1 MKNILIITLIAQI
14 IFSCKKTEL
23 SPQEQLSNT
32 FWTGFF
38 NYELKKNASTTLE
51 LIQPFALEFLPNG
64 NINWFET
71 LGNSDGKWV
80 LSDQTITITQENKNT
95 ITLSYVDGKIGFLKM
110 VGPPAKWSATSIEKY
125 NPETDKPKSNTV
137 WEGIGLTT
145 LSLIEVN
152 SNPRL
157 NLGSY
162 KDVPIEVKNNLITA
176 NSGGLGQ
183 NARAFMIIRND
194 KMYVISNY
202 SGSLISL
209 NYAKK

>member
-1 MKNILIITLIAQI
+1 MKKILIIILIAQTI
-14 IFSCKKTEL
+14 SSCKKVEI
-23 SPQEQLSNT
+23 SPQEQLNNT

-51 LIQPFALEFLPNG
+51 LIQPFAFELLSNG
-64 NINWFET
+64 NINWYEA
-71 LGNSDGKWV
+71 LGNSGGKWV
-80 LSDQTITITQENKNT
+80 LTDQTITIMQENKNI
-95 ITLSYVDGKIGFLKM
+95 ITLSYIDGKIGFLKI
-110 VGPPAKWSATSIEKY
+110 VGPPAKWSATGIEKY
-125 NPETDKPKSNTV
+125 NPDTDKPKSNTF

-145 LSLIEVN
+145 INLLEVN

-176 NSGGLGQ
+176 NAGGLGQ
-183 NARAFMIIRND
+183 GARAFMIIRND

-202 SGSLISL
+202 SGSLTSI
-209 NYAKK
+209 NYTKK

>member
-1 MKNILIITLIAQI
+1 MKKILIITLIAQI
-14 IFSCKKTEL
+14 IFSCKKIEI

-71 LGNSDGKWV
+71 LGNSSGKWV
-80 LSDQTITITQENKNT
+80 LSDQTITITQENKNI

-183 NARAFMIIRND
+183 NARAFMIIRSD

-209 NYAKK
+209 NYTKK